1 MDKQVD
7 TQTDSRSKHYI
18 AALTIAG
25 SDCSGGA
32 GIQADIKTFSALGV
46 YAASAITAITVQNT
60 LGVSGV
66 EGVAATVV
74 EEQIHAV
81 MTDIRPAAVKVGM
94 VHDVATIEA
103 IARALACYPVPHIVV
118 DPIMVSTSGC
128 PLLADDAMQV
138 FRQRLLPLATL
149 LTPNIPEA
157 EVLSGMTITD
167 AASCHAAGMRIA
179 AETAGYVLIKGGH
192 AVGDSKTDRLYGA
205 DGLKGEFTAATVATP
220 NTHGTGCTLSA
231 AITAYLALGHPI
243 EEAVAQAKTYMTQAL
258 VAGSDVA
265 IGLGRGPVNHFF
277 SPLPLFKL

>member
-1 MDKQVD
+1 M
-7 TQTDSRSKHYI
+7 HYI

-66 EGVAATVV
+66 EGVAAAVV

-81 MTDIRPAAVKVGM
+81 MADIRPAAVKVGM
-94 VHDVATIEA
+94 VHDAATIES

-128 PLLADDAMQV
+128 PLLADDAIQV
-138 FRQRLLPLATL
+138 FWQRLLPLATL

-192 AVGDSKTDRLYGA
+192 AVGGSKTDRLYGA
-205 DGLKGEFTAATVATP
+205 DGLKGEFTAATVTTP

-231 AITAYLALGHPI
+231 AIAAYLALGHPI
-243 EEAVAQAKTYMTQAL
+243 GEAVAQAKTYITQAL
-258 VAGSDVA
+258 AAGSDVA
-265 IGLGRGPVNHFF
+265 IGQGRGAVNHFF
-277 SPLPLFKL
+277 SPLPLLKQ

>member
-7 TQTDSRSKHYI
+7 TQTDSRSRHYI

-94 VHDVATIEA
+94 VHDAATIE
-103 IARALACYPVPHIVV
+103 L
-118 DPIMVSTSGC
+118 
-128 PLLADDAMQV
+128 
-138 FRQRLLPLATL
+138 
-149 LTPNIPEA
+149 
-157 EVLSGMTITD
+157 
-167 AASCHAAGMRIA
+167 
-179 AETAGYVLIKGGH
+179 
-192 AVGDSKTDRLYGA
+192 
-205 DGLKGEFTAATVATP
+205 
-220 NTHGTGCTLSA
+220 
-231 AITAYLALGHPI
+231 
-243 EEAVAQAKTYMTQAL
+243 
-258 VAGSDVA
+258 
-265 IGLGRGPVNHFF
+265 
-277 SPLPLFKL
+277 

>member
-1 MDKQVD
+1 M
-7 TQTDSRSKHYI
+7 HYV

-60 LGVSGV
+60 LGVSRV
-66 EGVAATVV
+66 EGVSASVV

-81 MTDIRPAAVKVGM
+81 MTDICPVAVKVGM
-94 VHDVATIEA
+94 VHDAATIEA
-103 IARALACYPVPHIVV
+103 IARALACYPIPHIVV

-128 PLLADDAMQV
+128 RLLADDAMQV
-138 FRQRLLPLATL
+138 FRLRLLPLATL

-157 EVLSGMTITD
+157 EGLSGMTITD
-167 AASCHAAGMRIA
+167 AASCHAAGKRIA

-192 AVGDSKTDRLYGA
+192 ATGGTKTDRLYGL
-205 DGLKGEFTAATVATP
+205 DGLKREYAAATVATP

-231 AITAYLALGHPI
+231 AIAAYLALGHPV
-243 EEAVAQAKTYMTQAL
+243 EEAMAQAKTYITQAL
-258 VAGSDVA
+258 AAGSDVA
-265 IGLGRGPVNHFF
+265 IGQGRGAVNHFF
-277 SPLPLFKL
+277 SPLPLHKQ

>member
-1 MDKQVD
+1 MNKQVD
-7 TQTDSRSKHYI
+7 TQTDSRSRHYI

-60 LGVSGV
+60 LGVSRV
-66 EGVAATVV
+66 EGVSASVV

-81 MTDIRPAAVKVGM
+81 MADIRPAAVKVGM
-94 VHDVATIEA
+94 VHDAATIES

-128 PLLADDAMQV
+128 PLLADDAIQV
-138 FRQRLLPLATL
+138 FWQRLLPLATL

-157 EVLSGMTITD
+157 EVLSGMAITD

-192 AVGDSKTDRLYGA
+192 AVGGSKTDRLYGA
-205 DGLKGEFTAATVATP
+205 DGLKGEFTAATVTTP

-231 AITAYLALGHPI
+231 AIAAYLALGHPI
-243 EEAVAQAKTYMTQAL
+243 EEAVARAKTYITQAL
-258 VAGSDVA
+258 AAGSDVA
-265 IGLGRGPVNHFF
+265 IGQGRGPVNHFF
-277 SPLPLFKL
+277 SPIPLLKQ